1 MSNKIITL
9 TIAGKDYRFTPDVQT
24 YNKYINEMTMSN
36 KIAPAHNFL
45 SRTVMLD
52 DKDDLLELLKR
63 PGAVLQIVGRL
74 LDEYTPEL
82 EITVKN

>member
-1 MSNKIITL
+1 MSNKITL
-9 TIAGKDYRFTPDVQT
+9 TIAGVDYVFSPDMQT
-24 YNKYINEMTMSN
+24 YNKYINEMTLSN

-45 SRTVMLD
+45 SRTVAADNKEALS
-52 DKDDLLELLKR
+52 ELLKR
-63 PGAVLQIVGRL
+63 PGTALQIVSKL

>member
-1 MSNKIITL
+1 MSNKITL
-9 TIAGKDYRFTPDVQT
+9 TIAGVDYVFSPDVQT
-24 YNKYINEMTMSN
+24 YNKYINEMTLSN

-45 SRTVMLD
+45 SRTVAAD
-52 DKDDLLELLKR
+52 NKEALLELLKL
-63 PGAVLQIVGRL
+63 PGTALQIVSKL